1 MQYQLPAIT
10 NGLTKTQVKI
20 AAEQSITDLLE
31 TGNILQAAEAISAM
45 EAFIK
50 EVKADK
56 RYTEYV
62 REEVEKHGK
71 AFTSPSGSKIELA
84 ETGTKYDFSKCN
96 DFLLPRLNQQSEEI
110 DAKIKEREAFL
121 KSIPESG
128 ISVIDEETGESVS
141 VYHPSKTSTSS
152 YKVTLAK

>member
-1 MQYQLPAIT
+1 MQYQFPAIS

-50 EVKADK
+50 EVKSDK

-71 AFTSPSGSKIELA
+71 AFSSPSGTKIELA
-84 ETGTKYDFSKCN
+84 ETGTKYDFSKTN
-96 DFLLPRLNQQSEEI
+96 DFILPELQKQAEELES
-110 DAKIKEREAFL
+110 KIKERETFL
-121 KSIPESG
+121 RGLPVEGVEVLAENSG
-128 ISVIDEETGESVS
+128 EVVRIFP
-141 VYHPSKTSTSS
+141 PSKTSTSS

>member
-20 AAEQSITDLLE
+20 AAEQSISDLLE

-71 AFTSPSGSKIELA
+71 VFTSASGAKIELA

-110 DAKIKEREAFL
+110 GAKIKDREAFL
-121 KSIPESG
+121 KAIPTTG
-128 ISVIDEETGESVS
+128 VLVIDEETGETVT
-141 VYHPSKTSTSS
+141 VYPPAKASTSS
-152 YKVTLAK
+152 YKVTLEK